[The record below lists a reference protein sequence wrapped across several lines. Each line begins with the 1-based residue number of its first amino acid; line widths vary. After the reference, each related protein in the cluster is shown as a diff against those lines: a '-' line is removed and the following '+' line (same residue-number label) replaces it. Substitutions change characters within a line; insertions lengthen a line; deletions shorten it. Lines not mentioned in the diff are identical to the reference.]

1 MQYEQRFEEEEREP
15 AQHVDDA
22 SYVDHEDVRRFEQH
36 VVHEQH
42 FERDVLHEQRHMR
55 LVVQEVQDP
64 VRWAAQDLGR
74 TLDLLSLDQ
83 WVVLTTD
90 YLETQV

>member
-1 MQYEQRFEEEEREP
+1 VQYEQRFEEEEREP

-22 SYVDHEDVRRFEQH
+22 SYVDHEDVRRFE
-36 VVHEQH
+36 
-42 FERDVLHEQRHMR
+42 RDVLHEQRHMR

-64 VRWAAQDLGR
+64 VRWAAQDLGT

-83 WVVLTTD
+83 RVVLTTD